1 MEDSILKL
9 ITMGYAL
16 GIALVGVL
24 AYFGIKGTNEAI
36 DFQNSKRL
44 EKSFNRGK
52 QLEFQFKEQSLSYN
66 HYMQY
71 VLYVVGEIN
80 LDTKCRGK
88 SMWAGP
94 TLKKKK
100 KDLLH
105 LVPKLSTAT
114 KIN

>member
-9 ITMGYAL
+9 ITIGYAL
-16 GIALVGVL
+16 GIAIVGVM
-24 AYFGIKGTNEAI
+24 AYLGIKGTNEAI

-66 HYMQY
+66 HVPRIYA
-71 VLYVVGEIN
+71 LGTCTTRARKI
-80 LDTKCRGK
+80 DK

-94 TLKKKK
+94 TLKKNTTSCAKVI
-100 KDLLH
+100 H
-105 LVPKLSTAT
+105 RH
-114 KIN
+114 